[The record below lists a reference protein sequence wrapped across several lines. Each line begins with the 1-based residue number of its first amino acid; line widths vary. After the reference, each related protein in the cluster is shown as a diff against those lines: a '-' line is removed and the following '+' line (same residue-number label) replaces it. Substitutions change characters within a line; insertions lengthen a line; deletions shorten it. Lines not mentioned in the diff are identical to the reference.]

1 MVAEGAINFFPNSSR
16 VPGDRNCSVRTF
28 FLSPESHLSLTSPT
42 LLSCS
47 FCLMLAS
54 VLVASLVFVN
64 SDCSADGDS
73 SLDLSDILPGG
84 GFHISEEGL
93 LEDMFNVDE
102 LNEQMFNSYLRQ
114 MDRDFASY
122 DTDDSENVGDVFF
135 PDFDGELW
143 TVDEEEE
150 VRHLRGQTVS
160 SPVQTISHFQ
170 RTVRS
175 AEEKQSCTIC
185 LDELIVDI
193 NTSDFV
199 ATCGS
204 SSYHPA
210 CLQRWIDR
218 HSSCPNCRHHL

>member
-1 MVAEGAINFFPNSSR
+1 M
-16 VPGDRNCSVRTF
+16 RTF
-28 FLSPESHLSLTSPT
+28 FLSPELSPHLSLTSPT

-54 VLVASLVFVN
+54 VLVASLAFVN
-64 SDCSADGDS
+64 SDCISPDVSADGDS

-84 GFHISEEGL
+84 GFHISEDGL
-93 LEDMFNVDE
+93 LEQISLDDT
-102 LNEQMFNSYLRQ
+102 NERIFNSFLRE
-114 MDRDFASY
+114 MDRDFDNY

-150 VRHLRGQTVS
+150 EVRHLRGQTVS

-170 RTVRS
+170 QTVRS
-175 AEEKQSCTIC
+175 IQEKQSCTIC
-185 LDELIVDI
+185 LEDLID
-193 NTSDFV
+193 NNKSDFV

-210 CLQRWIDR
+210 CLQRWIDG
-218 HSSCPNCRHHL
+218 HSSCPSCRHHL